1 MNYDFAKVRII
12 RILISVKFAVTMH
25 IPDGYLS
32 PQTYVPLFGAFVG
45 VASVAVRK
53 VKKDLAARNIPYLG
67 MAAAFSFIIMMF
79 NLPVP
84 GGTPGHAVG
93 SAVIAILFGPWA
105 AMIAVSVALI
115 IQALVFGDGGITAI
129 GANCFNMAVFMPFA
143 AWYIF
148 KLFGNNPA
156 RKSRV
161 FIAAFISGYLSLVLA
176 AILTAIEFGIQPM
189 IASTADGKAL
199 YCPYDLSIAI
209 PAMAIEHLLL
219 FGIAEGLITAFI
231 IRYFLKNEPGLIY
244 AFAKRDWHE
253 DE

>member
-1 MNYDFAKVRII
+1 
-12 RILISVKFAVTMH
+12 MH

-32 PQTYVPLFGAFVG
+32 PQTYIPLIGTFVAA
-45 VASVAVRK
+45 ASIAVRK
-53 VKKDLAARNIPYLG
+53 VKNEVSARNIPYLG

-84 GGTPGHAVG
+84 GGTTGHAVG

-115 IQALVFGDGGITAI
+115 IQALIFGDGGITAI

-143 AWYIF
+143 AYYIF
-148 KLFGNNPA
+148 KLFCSNPA
-156 RKSRV
+156 RKARV
-161 FIAAFISGYLSLVLA
+161 FFAAFISGYLSLFLA
-176 AILTAIEFGIQPM
+176 AMLTAVEFGIQPM
-189 IASTADGKAL
+189 IASTSDGKAL

-219 FGIAEGLITAFI
+219 FGIVEGIITAFI
-231 IRYFLKNEPGLIY
+231 VRYFLRNEPGLIHV
-244 AFAKRDWHE
+244 FRKGSKNE
-253 DE
+253 NE